1 MRSNRFTHIALVGAA
16 IAIAACAKE
25 QSNTTTDSAG
35 GAMNSND
42 SSAMQNGTGG
52 VGSAN
57 NNGGSGIATSD
68 ASIMAYLDQ
77 VNMADSAGGKLAS
90 TKGTSSAV
98 RDFGK
103 MMMGEHHALRV
114 QGQDLAK
121 KNSINPAPAQ
131 GDTTQQ
137 HAQRTQETLN
147 SMAKGAA
154 WDAAY
159 IANEVQMHQEV
170 LNNAQAAANQ
180 TQNADIK
187 ALIQKAAP
195 VVQKHLDRA
204 QQIQKQLQPST

>member
-1 MRSNRFTHIALVGAA
+1 MRGNRFTQIALVGAA

-25 QSNTTTDSAG
+25 QSSTTTDSAG

-42 SSAMQNGTGG
+42 SSAMGANTNGNNAN
-52 VGSAN
+52 GSNAIL
-57 NNGGSGIATSD
+57 SSD
-68 ASIMAYLDQ
+68 ASIVAYLDE
-77 VNMADSAGGKLAS
+77 VNAADSAGGKLAS
-90 TKGTSSAV
+90 TKGTSQAV

-103 MMMGEHHALRV
+103 MMMGEHHALRE
-114 QGQDLAK
+114 QGQALAK
-121 KNSINPAPAQ
+121 KENINPAPAQ

-137 HAQRTQETLN
+137 HAQHNQETLN

-159 IANEVQMHQEV
+159 IAGEVAMHQEV

-180 TQNADIK
+180 TQNANLK
-187 ALIQKAAP
+187 ALIEKATP

-204 QQIQKQLQPST
+204 QEIQKQLQPST